1 MLSCTINNGRL
12 FDPASNLDQV
22 ADLHI
27 NSGRIV
33 AIGQAPV
40 GFEAQKTIDA
50 KGLLVIPG
58 LVDLST
64 RLGEP
69 GLEHFTTIAR
79 EGRAAAAGGI
89 TTLCCQPDTDPIND
103 TFAVTELIQRR
114 ARQAGNAFVL
124 PIGALTKGLKGET
137 LSEMVAMHREGCIAF
152 SLADKPIANTQ
163 TLFNAFEY
171 AATHDLLV
179 MMRPIDSYLG
189 RSGVAHRGAI
199 SSALGLPDIPTA
211 AETLAVSRLILLAE
225 ETGVRLHLSRLSS
238 ARSVD
243 MLAAAQARGLAITA
257 DVAIHQ
263 LHLTEH
269 DISDFA
275 SFAHV
280 QPPLRSQRDRDA
292 LRTGVKDGIIAAVCS
307 DHTPLM
313 HDDKL
318 LPFPESVAGIC
329 GLESLLPLMLAL
341 VREHHLSLEQAIRAV
356 TYQPARILGIQRGSL
371 SIGMSADVALVDL
384 NEEWL
389 FNRHQLVSAGDNTPF
404 HKWALTC
411 RVKATLFIG
420 QISFA
425 LPSCDL

>member
-1 MLSCTINNGRL
+1 MISCTITNGRL
-12 FDPASNLDQV
+12 FDPANHRDHV

-27 NSGRIV
+27 NNGRIV
-33 AIGQAPV
+33 AIGAAPA
-40 GFEAQKTIDA
+40 GFDAQKTIDA

-58 LVDLST
+58 LIDLST

-114 ARQAGNAFVL
+114 ARQAGSVFVL

-152 SLADKPIANTQ
+152 SQADKPIVNTQ
-163 TLFNAFEY
+163 TLFNAFDY
-171 AATHDLLV
+171 AATHNLLV
-179 MMRPIDSYLG
+179 MMRPMDSYLG
-189 RSGVAHRGAI
+189 RDGVAHRGAI
-199 SSALGLPDIPTA
+199 SSALGLPDIPSA
-211 AETLAVSRLILLAE
+211 AETLAVSRLLLLAE
-225 ETGVRLHLSRLSS
+225 ETGVRLHLSRLST
-238 ARSVD
+238 ARAVD
-243 MLAAAQARGLAITA
+243 MLADAQARGLPVTA

-269 DISDFA
+269 DIADFA

-292 LRTGVKDGIIAAVCS
+292 LRAGVKAGVIGAICS

-318 LPFPESVAGIC
+318 LPFPESVAGIS
-329 GLESLLPLMLAL
+329 GLESLLPLTLAL
-341 VREHHLSLEQAIRAV
+341 VREGHLTLEEAICAL
-356 TYQPARILGIQRGSL
+356 TTNPAQMLGIQRGSL
-371 SIGMSADVALVDL
+371 AIGMPADVTLVNL
-384 NEEWL
+384 EEEWL
-389 FNRHQLVSAGDNTPF
+389 FNRRQLISAGDNTPF
-404 HKWALTC
+404 HKWAMTG
-411 RVKATLFIG
+411 RVKMTLFQG
-420 QISFA
+420 QICFA
-425 LPSCDL
+425 TPASL

>member
-1 MLSCTINNGRL
+1 MISCTITNGRL
-12 FDPASNLDQV
+12 FDPANNLDQI

-27 NSGRIV
+27 NNGRIV

-114 ARQAGNAFVL
+114 ARQAGSVFVL
-124 PIGALTKGLKGET
+124 PIGALTKALKGET
-137 LSEMVAMHREGCIAF
+137 LSEMVAMHREGCVAF
-152 SLADKPIANTQ
+152 SQADKPIANTQ
-163 TLFNAFEY
+163 TLFNAFDY
-171 AATHDLLV
+171 AGTHNLLV

-189 RSGVAHRGAI
+189 KDGVAHRGAI
-199 SSALGLPDIPTA
+199 SSALGLPDIPAT

-225 ETGVRLHLSRLSS
+225 ETGVRLHLSRLST
-238 ARSVD
+238 ARAVD
-243 MLAAAQARGLAITA
+243 MLANAQARGLNITA

-263 LHLTEH
+263 LHLTEY
-269 DISDFA
+269 DTADFA
-275 SFAHV
+275 SFTHV

-292 LRTGVKDGIIAAVCS
+292 LREGVKAGVIGAICS

-318 LPFPESVAGIC
+318 LPFPESVAGIS
-329 GLESLLPLMLAL
+329 GLESLLPLTLAL
-341 VREHHLSLEQAIRAV
+341 VREGHLSLEQAIRAL
-356 TYQPARILGIQRGSL
+356 TTNPASILGIQRGSL
-371 SIGMSADVALVDL
+371 TVGASADLTLVDL
-384 NEEWL
+384 EEEWL
-389 FNRHQLVSAGDNTPF
+389 FNRHKLLSAGDNTPF
-404 HKWALTC
+404 HKWAMTGC
-411 RVKATLFIG
+411 VKTTLFQG
-420 QISFA
+420 QISYSS
-425 LPSCDL
+425 PSIS